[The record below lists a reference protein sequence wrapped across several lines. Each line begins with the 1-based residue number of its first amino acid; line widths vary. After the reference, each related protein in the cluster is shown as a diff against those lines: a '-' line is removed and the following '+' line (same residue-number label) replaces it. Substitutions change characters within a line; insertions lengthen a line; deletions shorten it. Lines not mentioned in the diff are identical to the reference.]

1 MKPVLIVDCYVE
13 GDGSQNYRRLL
24 PEKTVTVWRA
34 IEEPRPIDLSEF
46 SAIMMTGS
54 AACVTAPEPWMEA
67 LADVLREAKDQRLP
81 IFGICFGHQMIAYA
95 LFGPQAVQ
103 KSGTPELGWDRIEI
117 LDSGSIFENLGAEFN
132 TFLSHFD
139 EVIAQP
145 GMAVLARSGRCGVQ
159 SYRVEGYPIWG
170 VQFHAEMAQ
179 GEAEELLAI
188 RIGGRPDLGFD
199 LESKLQQAK
208 DSTGLAQTIMGN
220 FFAAVS

>member
-24 PEKTVTVWRA
+24 PTKRMSVWRA
-34 IEEPRPIDLSEF
+34 IEEPRPIDVSEF

-54 AACVTAPEPWMEA
+54 AACVTAPEPWMEP
-67 LADVLREAKDQRLP
+67 LADVLREARDQNLP
-81 IFGICFGHQMIAYA
+81 LFGICFGHQMIAYA

-103 KSGTPELGWDRIEI
+103 KSGTPELGWDRIEV
-117 LDSGSIFENLGAEFN
+117 LDSGSIFEGLGAEFN

-139 EVIAQP
+139 EVVAQP
-145 GMAVLARSGRCGVQ
+145 GMLVLARSVRCGVQ
-159 SYRVEGYPIWG
+159 SYRVEGHPIWG
-170 VQFHAEMAQ
+170 VQFHAEMEQ
-179 GEAEELLAI
+179 GEAEQLLAL

-208 DSTGLAQTIMGN
+208 DSTGLAQAIMGN
-220 FFAAVS
+220 FFSAVS